1 MHFLDVLF
9 PVLVLVAIG
18 YALGRG
24 GHLRAAGLSR
34 LTFWVLSPALLF
46 TALLD
51 NDVRPA
57 VFLDF
62 GGFIL
67 LLSLAFWG
75 IALLLGR
82 LLKLGPNTTAALAL
96 ALVFVNA
103 GNYGLPFLL
112 FAFGE
117 EGFAIGVVYI
127 SLSAFLMSTLGVV
140 IATWGQ
146 SMSWQPFLNVFKT
159 PLFYGVALALGVK
172 ATGVGIPTFLMR
184 PLDLL
189 AQATV
194 PTLLIL
200 LGVQLVG
207 VRVGKRLPLIGAATA
222 LRLAAAPALAFGLTV
237 LFGFE
242 GLMRDVAV
250 LDSSMPTAVN
260 ALVLASYYD
269 RDPRLVSSIVLT
281 TTVLSA
287 LSLTLLLAWLR

>member
-1 MHFLDVLF
+1 MRFLDVLF

-24 GHLRAAGLSR
+24 GHLRAEGLSK

-51 NDVRPA
+51 NHVQPD

-67 LLSLAFWG
+67 LISLAFWG
-75 IALLLGR
+75 IALLLGK
-82 LLKLGPNTTAALAL
+82 LLQLTPDTTAALAL
-96 ALVFVNA
+96 SLVFVNA

-112 FAFGE
+112 FALGE
-117 EGFAIGVVYI
+117 DGFALGVVYI

-140 IATWGQ
+140 IATWGR
-146 SMSWQPFLNVFKT
+146 SLRWGPLLNVFRT
-159 PLFYGVALALGVK
+159 PLFYGVALALMVK
-172 ATGVGIPTFLMR
+172 STGAEVPTFLLR

-207 VRVGKRLPLIGAATA
+207 VRVGKRLPLIGTATA
-222 LRLAAAPALAFGLTV
+222 LRLVAAPALAFGLTL
-237 LFGFE
+237 LFGFQ

-269 RDPRLVSSIVLT
+269 RDPRLVSSVVLT